1 MEQKE
6 ERIMNSLKITSNL
19 AELDKIRDFLKETL
33 QNLNIS
39 DKDYFKIELSLLE
52 VCINIILYA
61 YPGENGDIL
70 LKAWRQEGKMFLE
83 IRDNGIP
90 FDPKKLKVPDI
101 EEIIRQERKGGLGV
115 YISRNFMDGFDYK
128 REDNQNVLVIYKQ
141 IEKTEL
147 SG

>member
-6 ERIMNSLKITSNL
+6 ERIMNSLKITSDL

-33 QNLNIS
+33 QHLNIT

-61 YPGENGDIL
+61 YPREKGDIL

-83 IRDNGIP
+83 IRDSGIP

-101 EEIIRQERKGGLGV
+101 EEIIKQERKGGLGV
-115 YISRNFMDGFDYK
+115 YISRTFMDGFDYK

-141 IEKTEL
+141 IEKTEP

>member
-1 MEQKE
+1 MEQKK
-6 ERIMNSLKITSNL
+6 ERIMNSLKITSDL
-19 AELDKIRDFLKETL
+19 AELDKIRDFLDETL
-33 QNLNIS
+33 QPLNIS
-39 DKDYFKIELSLLE
+39 DKDYFKIELSLRE

-61 YPGENGDIL
+61 YPQEKGDIM
-70 LKAWRQEGKMFLE
+70 LKAWQQEGKMFLE

-101 EEIIRQERKGGLGV
+101 EEIIKQERKGGLGV
-115 YISRNFMDGFDYK
+115 YISRTFMDGFDYK

>member
-6 ERIMNSLKITSNL
+6 EHIMNSLKITSDL
-19 AELDKIRDFLKETL
+19 AELDKVRDFLKETL
-33 QNLNIS
+33 QHLNIS

-61 YPGENGDIL
+61 YPREKGDIL
-70 LKAWRQEGKMFLE
+70 LKTWRQEGKMFLE
-83 IRDNGIP
+83 IRDSGIP
-90 FDPKKLKVPDI
+90 FDPRTVEVPNI

-115 YISRNFMDGFDYK
+115 FISRTFMDGFDYK

-141 IEKTEL
+141 IEKTEP
-147 SG
+147 

>member
-6 ERIMNSLKITSNL
+6 ERIMNSLKITSDL
-19 AELDKIRDFLKETL
+19 AELDRIRDFLDEIL
-33 QNLNIS
+33 QPLNIS

-61 YPGENGDIL
+61 YPGKKGDIL

-83 IRDNGIP
+83 IRDSGIP

-101 EEIIRQERKGGLGV
+101 EEIIKQERKGGLGV
-115 YISRNFMDGFDYK
+115 YISRTFMDGFDYK
-128 REDNQNVLVIYKQ
+128 RENNQNVLVIYKQ

>member
-6 ERIMNSLKITSNL
+6 ERIMNSLKITSDL

-33 QNLNIS
+33 QHLNIS

-61 YPGENGDIL
+61 YPREKGDIL

-83 IRDNGIP
+83 IRDSGIP
-90 FDPKKLKVPDI
+90 FDPKKLKAPNI

-115 YISRNFMDGFDYK
+115 YISRTFMDGFDYK

-141 IEKTEL
+141 IEKIEP